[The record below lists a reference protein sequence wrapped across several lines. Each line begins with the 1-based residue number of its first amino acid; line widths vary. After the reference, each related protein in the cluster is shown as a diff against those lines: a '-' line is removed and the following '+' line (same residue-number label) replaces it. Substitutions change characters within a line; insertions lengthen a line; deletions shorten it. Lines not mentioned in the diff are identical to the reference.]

1 MKDLDGFVRN
11 FRKLK
16 ITVSRMCREKIKD
29 PAFTKNRI
37 RPKKLCLQKRQIC
50 ILLPL
55 VFNRPNKRKETNAGF
70 RQKHPTFDEKD
81 SYPKLLPSSLP
92 LLRQTFIGRTGRF
105 ASVKSEGVSAAWISR
120 AF

>member
-29 PAFTKNRI
+29 PAFTKKRI